1 VAGRSRDQSDR
12 RLRTSV
18 HGLRLVDA
26 SARLGDRER
35 ISVNAQ
41 PGERSNGQLLDRGLK
56 SRQRDA
62 DCAHG
67 SRSLF
72 IVPTRRGDGLMAS
85 IRGRMI
91 ELEDPTDDPSGPTSD
106 EILILSIASDLAW
119 YAHRFFRG
127 RGLAADVNITAL
139 WQTVDDPPRLADV
152 S

>member
-1 VAGRSRDQSDR
+1 
-12 RLRTSV
+12 
-18 HGLRLVDA
+18 
-26 SARLGDRER
+26 
-35 ISVNAQ
+35 
-41 PGERSNGQLLDRGLK
+41 
-56 SRQRDA
+56 
-62 DCAHG
+62 
-67 SRSLF
+67 
-72 IVPTRRGDGLMAS
+72 MAS

-152 S
+152 SFTIDVSGVAETTCEALRSALEERAAARSLTSSPRVRVHSQR